1 LFPDLN
7 IPESTIRGWLRGDF
21 KPADGMGPMS
31 RTEAQLHAE
40 NAKLRRRV
48 RVLQT
53 IMCLLLVLVRI
64 TGCRLDGER
73 LPDGMAKR
81 QLLQAIGKATK
92 ILALVSVLKV
102 IGLSTSRFHG
112 WYRRGKACSLTDRRS
127 CPKKSPGQLTATEV
141 EAIRQLATSEDYRH
155 MPTSTLSRF
164 AQRTGK
170 VYASASTWL
179 RLIRERGWRRP
190 RTRVHLAKPKVG
202 IRASKPDEIWHMDV
216 TVIRLLNGTKLYL
229 HGVVDNFS
237 RRLLAWKLVEQLSPT
252 TTCEV
257 LAEAA
262 KHLSEVQSP
271 VTLLA
276 DSGVEN
282 VNGTVDQ
289 FLFGGVLKRVLA
301 QVEIVESNS
310 AVEVWWRGLKNH
322 WLYLN
327 TLDSEATVRRLVA
340 FYVQQYNEVMPHSA
354 LDYRTR
360 TRSTSEGQK
369 KSPSSLRMR
378 AAWHAEHE

>member
-1 LFPDLN
+1 
-7 IPESTIRGWLRGDF
+7 
-21 KPADGMGPMS
+21 
-31 RTEAQLHAE
+31 
-40 NAKLRRRV
+40 
-48 RVLQT
+48 
-53 IMCLLLVLVRI
+53 
-64 TGCRLDGER
+64 
-73 LPDGMAKR
+73 
-81 QLLQAIGKATK
+81 
-92 ILALVSVLKV
+92 
-102 IGLSTSRFHG
+102 
-112 WYRRGKACSLTDRRS
+112 
-127 CPKKSPGQLTATEV
+127 
-141 EAIRQLATSEDYRH
+141 
-155 MPTSTLSRF
+155 
-164 AQRTGK
+164 
-170 VYASASTWL
+170 
-179 RLIRERGWRRP
+179 
-190 RTRVHLAKPKVG
+190 VG
-202 IRASKPDEIWHMDV
+202 IRASKPDEIWHIDV

-237 RRLLAWKLVEQLSPT
+237 RRLLAWKLVEKLSPT

-262 KHLSEVQSP
+262 KHLSEVQPP

-282 VNGTVDQ
+282 VNDTVDQ

-327 TLDSEATVRRLVA
+327 TLDSEAAVRRLVA
-340 FYVQQYNEVMPHSA
+340 FYVQQHNEVMPHSA